1 MTTTNTDWRQGA
13 LIELTIDS
21 LSDRGDGVGRW
32 RDRVVF
38 VPDTVPQDR
47 LSVRLL
53 QVKPKF
59 AQGKVQAM
67 LQPSPQRIP
76 PACIVADKCGGCQW
90 QFVAYGEQLVQKHRI
105 VAQTLQRLGGITDIT
120 IDPVIPSA
128 PLGYR
133 NKSTY
138 PLRRSATGQVQAGY
152 YRKGSH
158 KLVNLNQC
166 PVQDDRLDPILAQAK
181 QDIQA
186 RGWSLYDEASGTG
199 ALRHLSLR
207 VGQRTG
213 EKLLTLI
220 SQTDVDA
227 LPGLEEQAQ
236 DWLESLG
243 LTGVCLNINE
253 RRTNVIFG
261 TMTRGLAGKPYIAER
276 FAGLEFHIRS
286 ATFFQINTAQAEA
299 LLTIIL
305 EELALEG
312 HEAVID
318 AYCGVGTLSLP
329 LAQRVREVI
338 GVESH
343 AESVAQARYNAMLND
358 VDNVSFYAETV
369 ETWLP
374 NQVRPDAPPTISA
387 DVVVL
392 DPPRRG
398 CALPVIEALVR
409 LRSPRIAYVSCNPA
423 TLARDLKILCE
434 GGYQVTRVQP
444 IDFFPQTSHVECVAF
459 LTYGQGS

>member
-1 MTTTNTDWRQGA
+1 MTITHSNWRQGA
-13 LIELTIDS
+13 LIDLTIDS

-32 RDRVVF
+32 EGRVVF
-38 VPDTVPQDR
+38 VPDSVPQDQV
-47 LSVRLL
+47 SVRLL
-53 QVKPKF
+53 NVKPSF
-59 AQGKVQAM
+59 AQGKIQAL
-67 LQPSPQRIP
+67 LQPSPHRIP

-90 QFVAYGEQLVQKHRI
+90 QFVAYGEQLAQKHRI
-105 VAQTLQRLGGITDIT
+105 VAETLQRIGGIEDIT
-120 IDPVIPSA
+120 VDPVIPSA

-166 PVQDDRLDPILAQAK
+166 PVQDDRLDPLLAGVK

-227 LPGLEEQAQ
+227 LPELEAQAQ
-236 DWLESLG
+236 DWLERFDLA
-243 LTGVCLNINE
+243 GVCLNINE

-286 ATFFQINTAQAEA
+286 ATFFQINTVQAEA
-299 LLTIIL
+299 MLTLIL

-312 HEAVID
+312 HESIVD

-329 LAQRVREVI
+329 LAQRVQQVI

-343 AESVAQARYNAMLND
+343 AESVAQARYNATLNG
-358 VDNVSFYAETV
+358 VENVSFYAETV
-369 ETWLP
+369 EVWLP
-374 NQVRPDAPPTISA
+374 NQVRPDAPATIA
-387 DVVVL
+387 PDVVVL

-398 CALPVIEALVR
+398 CAPAVVEALVR
-409 LRSPRIAYVSCNPA
+409 LRSPRIVYVSCNPA
-423 TLARDLKILCE
+423 TLARDLKVLCE
-434 GGYQVTRVQP
+434 GGYRVTRAQP
-444 IDFFPQTSHVECVAF
+444 VDFFPQTSHVECVAF
-459 LTYGQGS
+459 LTYGH